1 MSMSCSGLGLGSC
14 WRFRGLRRIGLVG
27 LSRSRL
33 LRLLRSFTTRRGLS
47 LTAVGRGPEGKV
59 IAEELH
65 DESAVTVGLL
75 GKRVELSDGVIESL
89 LGKMASTIG

>member
-14 WRFRGLRRIGLVG
+14 WRFRGLRRISLVG

-47 LTAVGRGPEGKV
+47 LTAVGGGPEGKV
-59 IAEELH
+59 IAEKLH

-89 LGKMASTIG
+89 FGKMASTIG